1 MMDTQL
7 LCTSYDCEIGGGL
20 FRFVPFEELK
30 TSTDQV
36 LNADWKERHIS
47 KLSAIYTEPR
57 GHPYLLFCVYTII
70 GDKCKVVTFQPLGHS
85 VQHHAI
91 SQATIFMLQNT
102 AYKGMNFDIEIN
114 GLYTGTSNK
123 DKHMEVTVSSVKL
136 LKETKE
142 MDIYKVD
149 NTSYGFIKTIDL
161 KSMTIQNILDLY
173 NSYQKIY
180 QYNNVD
186 NYIYF
191 DSETHRMLV
200 MHKDEIVRLPDTAAY
215 SIIYHR
221 HNNIT
226 SLLTMT
232 KQRIKIQNEKFI
244 LEGSLLSSSQ
254 FYMSDTDP
262 FKKGFI
268 LQ

>member
-1 MMDTQL
+1 
-7 LCTSYDCEIGGGL
+7 
-20 FRFVPFEELK
+20 
-30 TSTDQV
+30 
-36 LNADWKERHIS
+36 
-47 KLSAIYTEPR
+47 
-57 GHPYLLFCVYTII
+57 
-70 GDKCKVVTFQPLGHS
+70 
-85 VQHHAI
+85 
-91 SQATIFMLQNT
+91 
-102 AYKGMNFDIEIN
+102 
-114 GLYTGTSNK
+114 
-123 DKHMEVTVSSVKL
+123 
-136 LKETKE
+136 
-142 MDIYKVD
+142 
-149 NTSYGFIKTIDL
+149 
-161 KSMTIQNILDLY
+161 
-173 NSYQKIY
+173 
-180 QYNNVD
+180 
-186 NYIYF
+186 
-191 DSETHRMLV
+191 